1 MKYMYS
7 DSVELPVQRDFIR
20 DLQNL
25 LKATVDVYPL
35 EQEIISDNE
44 KMADELR
51 AKDQKIVILETFES
65 DVRTHLDEMVTDDA
79 IEGVAVCKNT
89 TAMACTSCT
98 DQQKATIESDFDA
111 VISDLTGKVDHNSG
125 QMRTILGG
133 FLEFGVYDARQRY
146 SLVSEYAD
154 ALHGE
159 FEAEMGGLSF
169 AYDLQYKEPV
179 SVKQLIGSFSI
190 PVPGTTGIIHK
201 EDVLKMLD
209 VSNHR
214 LVSLECTNEYIIT
227 KFGDKKGGKE
237 VRIEME
243 SATNYYSLVY
253 EDAEPI
259 NLTGDE
265 SISKEINGTEVVGL
279 INAAIDYVQDTEKRE
294 VSALKTVTL
303 DDTDAIEESR
313 VFEALKVIFSE
324 YGKLANECIV
334 HGVAKDE
341 LVIKTESDDGARAEK
356 YMPISMIES
365 CLSQIGGPGNE
376 LIAVFGLDA
385 PE

>member
-35 EQEIISDNE
+35 EQEIISANK

-51 AKDQKIVILETFES
+51 VKDQKSAILETFES
-65 DVRTHLDEMVTDDA
+65 DVRTHLDGMVTDDA
-79 IEGVAVCKNT
+79 IEEVNICKNT
-89 TAMACTSCT
+89 TTMACASCA

-125 QMRTILGG
+125 QIRTILGG
-133 FLEFGVYDARQRY
+133 FLEFGVYDAKQRY

-159 FEAEMGGLSF
+159 FEAEMDGLSF
-169 AYDLQYKEPV
+169 VYDLQFKEPV
-179 SVKQLIGSFSI
+179 SAKQLIGSFSI
-190 PVPGTTGIIHK
+190 PVPGTTGIFRK
-201 EDVLKMLD
+201 EDVLKMMD
-209 VSNHR
+209 MSSHR
-214 LVSLECTNEYIIT
+214 LVSVECTNEYMIT
-227 KFGDKKGGKE
+227 KFGDKKGEKE

-243 SATNYYSLVY
+243 RATNFYTIVY
-253 EDAEPI
+253 EDTEPI

-265 SISKEINGTEVVGL
+265 SISKEINGVEVISL
-279 INAAIDYVQDTEKRE
+279 IDAVIDYMRDTEKRE

-303 DDTDAIEESR
+303 DDLDAIEESR
-313 VFEALKVIFSE
+313 IFEALKVVFSE
-324 YGKLANECIV
+324 YGKLANECIA

-365 CLSQIGGPGNE
+365 CLSQIGEPGNE